1 MQPTLTRWALAVP
14 LLLGI
19 ASGLQAQEV
28 EVPPQ
33 LATLSD
39 SEAKARI
46 GFLEDRLDAGRRTA
60 QVWQYGWTGIF
71 GAGAVLGAAQ
81 AVTADDGDS
90 RVYNIVGAV
99 KSAAGVAQMLTD
111 PLPARLGADP
121 MRVVPDDTP
130 RGRLQRVA
138 LGERQLVTNA
148 ARADTRYSLRRHL
161 EGVTTNLIGGGVIY
175 AFGDSKDAMISVL
188 SGIAFSEAQ
197 IWTQPWRANSDLTDY
212 RNAFPTTIASRQ
224 IQWELR
230 PTLQGVELAFK
241 W

>member
-1 MQPTLTRWALAVP
+1 MLFR
-14 LLLGI
+14 
-19 ASGLQAQEV
+19 S
-28 EVPPQ
+28 
-33 LATLSD
+33 
-39 SEAKARI
+39 
-46 GFLEDRLDAGRRTA
+46 
-60 QVWQYGWTGIF
+60 
-71 GAGAVLGAAQ
+71 
-81 AVTADDGDS
+81 
-90 RVYNIVGAV
+90 

-121 MRVVPDDTP
+121 MRAVPDDTP
-130 RGRLQRVA
+130 HGRLQRVA

-148 ARADTRYSLRRHL
+148 ARADSRYSLRRHL
-161 EGVTTNLIGGGVIY
+161 QGVTTNLIGGGVIY

-197 IWTQPWRANSDLTDY
+197 IWTQPWRANGDLTDY
-212 RNAFPTTIASRQ
+212 RNAFPSTIASRP